1 MIVLDTHVLVWMDR
15 NDPALGPRSR
25 KLIEDCWESDSVAV
39 SAISFWEVAMLEQR
53 ERVVLPLPVEDWRAD
68 LIQSG
73 LKELPLDG
81 RIALLAS
88 GLQAFHKDPADRF
101 ITASAILS
109 EAVLLTA
116 DNELLS
122 WEGQIERQNAR
133 L

>member
-1 MIVLDTHVLVWMDR
+1 
-15 NDPALGPRSR
+15 
-25 KLIEDCWESDSVAV
+25 
-39 SAISFWEVAMLEQR
+39 MLEQR

-88 GLQAFHKDPADRF
+88 GLQAFHRDPADRF

>member
-1 MIVLDTHVLVWMDR
+1 MDR
-15 NDPALGPRSR
+15 DDPALGSRSR
-25 KLIEDCWESDSVAV
+25 KLIEDCWGSDSVAV

-68 LIQSG
+68 LLQSG

-81 RIALLAS
+81 RTALLAS
-88 GLQAFHKDPADRF
+88 GIQAFHKDPADRF
-101 ITASAILS
+101 IAASAILS

-116 DNELLS
+116 DDDLLT
-122 WEGQIERQNAR
+122 WEGQVERQNAR